1 MDAKQ
6 FIEAAGGH
14 KTVMS
19 LTGLSRSALSNW
31 EHQNYIPPHWI
42 KFFRLLNPVIRK
54 AVLTLEPTYP
64 TSKKRLTVVQ
74 NSSGVEVQTVDSTRQ
89 PGE

>member
-1 MDAKQ
+1 MNAKQ

-14 KTVMS
+14 KTVMA

-42 KFFRLLNPVIRK
+42 KFFCLLNPVIRK
-54 AVLTLEPTYP
+54 ATLELEPTYP
-64 TSKKRLTVVQ
+64 TSKKRLSVVQ
-74 NSSGVEVQTVDSTRQ
+74 DSSGTQQKSIDSTRKSRK
-89 PGE
+89 